1 MHFCA
6 LSAFSTR
13 TAETLDPR
21 QHPVHNID
29 VGDGRVRYARN
40 GEVRL
45 AYRVFGDSGP
55 VLVWTPGWVVSNVD
69 TIGEPDSPYARLIDL
84 VTQSMQFV
92 MFDRR
97 GTGLSDPATHLLSLD
112 ERIDD
117 LRAVI
122 DTVGVER
129 PVLVGSSE
137 GAASRCSSP
146 PGTPIA

>member
-1 MHFCA
+1 
-6 LSAFSTR
+6 
-13 TAETLDPR
+13 
-21 QHPVHNID
+21 
-29 VGDGRVRYARN
+29 VGYGRVRYARN

-84 VTQSMQFV
+84 VSQSMQFV

-97 GTGLSDPATHLLSLD
+97 GTGLSDPTNHPLSLD

-122 DTVGVER
+122 DAVGVER

-137 GAASRCSSP
+137 GGCVSILFAARHPERVSFLCTYGSAARFSQELP
-146 PGTPIA
+146 DFPWGFRRG